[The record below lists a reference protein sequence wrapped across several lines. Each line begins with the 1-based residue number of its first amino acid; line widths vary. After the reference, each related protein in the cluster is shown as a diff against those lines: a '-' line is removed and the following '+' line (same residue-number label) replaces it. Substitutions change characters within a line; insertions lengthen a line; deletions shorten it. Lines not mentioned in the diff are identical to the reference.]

1 MSSKKLPLC
10 PYRCASIGRRM
21 MDEHLNRCPK
31 LPREPKPRALP
42 DYRHILSVL
51 TWKFGQAEGTRLFE
65 EARQVQRLSGRPLED
80 ILVGSAGLSRGA
92 EVAAKISKIARK
104 AAARSRLRLKGYRLH
119 KGIQIHGGG
128 APGLKQQG

>member
-1 MSSKKLPLC
+1 
-10 PYRCASIGRRM
+10 

-51 TWKFGQAEGTRLFE
+51 TWKFGQAE
-65 EARQVQRLSGRPLED
+65 
-80 ILVGSAGLSRGA
+80 GSAGLSRGA